1 MITAEDSPQMTVEH
15 VIAQVCK
22 KYGLSEEDIKGRKKT
37 KEIAMARHICIYIIR
52 KLTDLSLPA
61 IGRILGRDH
70 TTVMSS
76 LQVIENELRTN
87 PLLDIEIN
95 DIIRE
100 IRE

>member
-1 MITAEDSPQMTVEH
+1 
-15 VIAQVCK
+15 
-22 KYGLSEEDIKGRKKT
+22 
-37 KEIAMARHICIYIIR
+37 MARHICIYIIR